1 MTEPNFAPPSGPVFT
16 EEEIEA
22 EYAGEVYGL
31 DDEQPLNEYQHDDA
45 AEIDTDIYEDD
56 EPAPGGPRMG

>member
-1 MTEPNFAPPSGPVFT
+1 MRTHVAQT

-31 DDEQPLNEYQHDDA
+31 DPDQNQNEYPLPGDS